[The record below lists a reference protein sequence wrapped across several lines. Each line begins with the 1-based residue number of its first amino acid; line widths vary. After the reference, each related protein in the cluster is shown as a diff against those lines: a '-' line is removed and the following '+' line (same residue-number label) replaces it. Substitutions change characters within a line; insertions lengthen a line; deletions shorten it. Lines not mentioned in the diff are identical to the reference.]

1 MRVSRAC
8 IINRRLASLP
18 TPPLFIVP
26 LGLGEWLRANNGTE
40 DDPSTVIELDWWEDH
55 VLPSKWPAPERSGD
69 CDDDE
74 AEETERE
81 EAEPQ
86 RQPGLRII
94 ATPCQHWSNRG
105 LFDKCKSLWFVNL
118 TIPLQWPFLV
128 AEPPR
133 VQVQLR
139 SAGPNAEGLLRR

>member
-1 MRVSRAC
+1 VSCAC
-8 IINRRLASLP
+8 IITNRRLASLP

-26 LGLGEWLRANNGTE
+26 LGLGEWLRVNNGTK
-40 DDPSTVIELDWWEDH
+40 DPSTVIELDWWEDH
-55 VLPSKWPAPERSGD
+55 VLPSKRPAAPERSGD

-86 RQPGLRII
+86 SQPGLRII

-118 TIPLQWPFLV
+118 SSSPC
-128 AEPPR
+128 
-133 VQVQLR
+133 
-139 SAGPNAEGLLRR
+139 NALSGG